1 MMTTTTQD
9 GPAVIQRL
17 LELTDAGD
25 VAGVRALLNDDFEGF
40 WPQSGERLIGPDN
53 AIGAQLATE
62 VKPVPAGEPRIVG
75 GGDTWVLMLPLRYG
89 VDVYQYVGVF
99 ELRGGLIFR
108 TTEYFGAPFPPQ
120 ATRAAYVTLAE

>member
-1 MMTTTTQD
+1 MAVTTQD
-9 GPAVIQRL
+9 GAAVIQRL

-25 VAGVRALLNDDFEGF
+25 VAGLRALVHDDLEAF

-53 AIGAQLATE
+53 AIAAQLATE

-75 GGDTWVLMLPLRYG
+75 SGDTWVLMLPLRYG
-89 VDVYQYVGVF
+89 EDVYQYVGVF
-99 ELRGGLIFR
+99 ELRGGLIYR

-120 ATRAAYVTLAE
+120 ASRAAYVTMAE

>member
-1 MMTTTTQD
+1 MTATTID
-9 GPAVIQRL
+9 GAAVIQRL

-25 VAGVRALLNDDFEGF
+25 VAGLRALVHDDLEAF

-53 AIGAQLATE
+53 AIAAQLAND

-75 GGDTWVLMLPLRYG
+75 QGDTWVMMLPLRYG
-89 VDVYQYVGVF
+89 EDVYHYVGVF
-99 ELRGGLIFR
+99 ELRDGLIYR

-120 ATRAAYVTLAE
+120 ASRAAYVTMSD